1 MDEACAYAQL
11 QLLHGFCPLVL
22 FRGADSVREFEQICL
37 VNPQHHRTKVD
48 SSCENTPAKVQ
59 KFYETESH
67 NAKKV
72 AKRDENSSFE
82 GQNGSKTTNFTT
94 NNVQQRYC
102 RDGYDSLYPCS
113 SISHTQSYSSHTS
126 GCFQAYS
133 KHTQE

>member
-11 QLLHGFCPLVL
+11 QLLHVFCPLVL

-37 VNPQHHRTKVD
+37 VNPQHHRAKVD

-72 AKRDENSSFE
+72 AKRDENSFFE
-82 GQNGSKTTNFTT
+82 GQNGIKK
-94 NNVQQRYC
+94 
-102 RDGYDSLYPCS
+102 P
-113 SISHTQSYSSHTS
+113 ISQLIMWNKGTVRTGMTHSTMQ
-126 GCFQAYS
+126 
-133 KHTQE
+133 